1 MNKKHT
7 VDVIICKKLGC
18 GGILGWRYLGLEVS
32 WVGGILEVSCAG
44 EFKHE
49 ALAEAQPEKC
59 SRVYVYCLFFGSRVC
74 IPFQE
79 LVIVGRV
86 PAEKY
91 L

>member
-1 MNKKHT
+1 MHPASHRLQ
-7 VDVIICKKLGC
+7 LG
-18 GGILGWRYLGLEVS
+18 GDIDEQEAHPGYRHLQEA

>member
-7 VDVIICKKLGC
+7 VDIIICKKLGC
-18 GGILGWRYLGLEVS
+18 
-32 WVGGILEVSCAG
+32 GGILEVSCAG

-59 SRVYVYCLFFGSRVC
+59 SRVYVYCFFFGSRVC

>member
-18 GGILGWRYLGLEVS
+18 GGILGWRCL
-32 WVGGILEVSCAG
+32 GGILEVSCAG

-59 SRVYVYCLFFGSRVC
+59 SRVYVYCFFFGSRVC

>member
-1 MNKKHT
+1 MHPASHRLQ
-7 VDVIICKKLGC
+7 LG
-18 GGILGWRYLGLEVS
+18 GDIGEQEAHRGYHHLQEAWVWR
-32 WVGGILEVSCAG
+32 GILEVSCAG

-59 SRVYVYCLFFGSRVC
+59 SRVYVYCFFFGSRVC

>member
-1 MNKKHT
+1 MHPASHRLQ
-7 VDVIICKKLGC
+7 LGGDIGEQEAHRGC
-18 GGILGWRYLGLEVS
+18 HHLQEA

-59 SRVYVYCLFFGSRVC
+59 SRVYVYCFFFGSRVC